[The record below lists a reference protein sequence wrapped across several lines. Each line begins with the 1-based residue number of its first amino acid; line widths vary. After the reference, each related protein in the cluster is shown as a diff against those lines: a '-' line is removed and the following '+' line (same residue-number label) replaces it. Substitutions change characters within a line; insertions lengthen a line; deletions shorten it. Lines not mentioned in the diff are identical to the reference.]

1 MTEVKSVETMI
12 RATVDALDVP
22 SLEERQTITQLDKT
36 VSAHDAKLV
45 SMACMTHVETGGQAD
60 GKNCAAAPL
69 AFPFNVTAWNMER
82 CLFAKESAAK
92 MLAEKPAVALLSE
105 MDNGMARTAQRNTVA
120 ELAHLMAMEYAYGVE
135 FIELGL
141 GSEIEHSF
149 CKDDFNEKGF
159 HGNALMSSVPMQ
171 RIFIQRLAGER
182 LWFFNGGD
190 QPRLGERNAV
200 GAVIETVDGPFL
212 AVSVHL
218 ESAAPAAYREKQVA
232 QLIDA
237 LEAEFGT
244 MPVLIGG
251 DLNTGNH
258 AGGDFEAEGL
268 FRVAAERGFT
278 RHGGAPEQMTT
289 RPSLITRWPDRAM
302 KLDWFLSRG
311 LNITESRII
320 SSLDENERPLSDHD
334 MIVCRVD
341 GLA

>member
-1 MTEVKSVETMI
+1 MTEVMTVEIMI
-12 RATVDALDVP
+12 RTQVAVLDVP
-22 SLEERQTITQLDKT
+22 SHEERQSITQLDKT
-36 VSAHDAKLV
+36 MAAHDAKLV
-45 SMACMTHVETGGQAD
+45 SMECMTRVETGGQA
-60 GKNCAAAPL
+60 ASTAPL
-69 AFPFNVTAWNMER
+69 AFPFNVTAWNLER
-82 CLFAKESAAK
+82 CLFPEESAAK
-92 MLAEKPAVALLSE
+92 MLAEKPAVALLTE
-105 MDNGMARTAQRNTVA
+105 MDNGMARTAQKNMTAEVA
-120 ELAHLMAMEYAYGVE
+120 RHMDMEYAYGVE

-171 RIFIQRLAGER
+171 RIFVQRLAGER

-190 QPRLGERNAV
+190 QPRLGERNAI

-218 ESAAPAAYREKQVA
+218 ESASPAAYREKQVA
-232 QLIDA
+232 QLIDT
-237 LEAEFGT
+237 LEAEFGG
-244 MPVLIGG
+244 MPMLIGG

-258 AGGDFEAEGL
+258 AEGDFEAEGL

-278 RHGGAPEQMTT
+278 RHSGALDQMTT

-311 LNITESRII
+311 LNITESCII
-320 SSLDENERPLSDHD
+320 SSLDDNQRPLSDHD
-334 MIVCRVD
+334 LIVCRVD
-341 GLA
+341 GFSAA